1 MHDFMCIFLPIPY
14 LPRRRRPVSHAHLTH
29 TDALHPGLMRRTYY
43 FITAGCYTSL
53 GNRDKAQELLDAM
66 LDLLSR
72 KRWCPFYPIDRFP
85 LLVSI
90 FIPLLISLANYDMRT
105 DSGVLQGEAEA
116 ACFEHAP
123 ARGAH
128 QGAPPHV
135 ALAVP
140 SPFLPAVDEK
150 HVVTA
155 EASADLDTP
164 NRRAPRLLLLGIM
177 HRTLHL
183 YAPTLRYSRR
193 RAGHRACASARESQ
207 ASRCLSSL

>member
-1 MHDFMCIFLPIPY
+1 
-14 LPRRRRPVSHAHLTH
+14 
-29 TDALHPGLMRRTYY
+29 
-43 FITAGCYTSL
+43 
-53 GNRDKAQELLDAM
+53 
-66 LDLLSR
+66 
-72 KRWCPFYPIDRFP
+72 
-85 LLVSI
+85 
-90 FIPLLISLANYDMRT
+90 MRT
-105 DSGVLQGEAEA
+105 DSGVLQGEAEVTRYLECISIGPA
-116 ACFEHAP
+116 DACDMCQVLAGVLQLPFSLTS
-123 ARGAH
+123 RGAH

-193 RAGHRACASARESQ
+193 RAGHRAEAEAADKGEVG
-207 ASRCLSSL
+207 AGMEKKEAVLENKE